1 MRAGAGAVRRTL
13 TAATL
18 TGVFAVCGASGAL
31 ALFPGAEPARADA
44 VRAPFDGEPDS
55 LPGMTQTLADVR
67 QGGCRKGSDRVSG
80 RVPWAQAYLR
90 PDAVWPLTEG
100 EGVLVAVVGSGVDDT
115 AGVLGGRLT
124 AGPRF
129 HDAGPGA
136 DCVGH
141 GTFVAGLIAAK
152 RGPGTGFAGM
162 APRARILSVTVT
174 DAAGNTDPD
183 LLAKGIRAA
192 ADGGARVI
200 DVAAV
205 TPATGDSLAEAVKY
219 ATAKGALIIAPAA
232 ADTQGNKA
240 PVYPAAYPEVLAV
253 TDSGPGGAPAR
264 SASTGRVDLVAPGDS
279 VLSTGPSGSG
289 HFTASGPSY
298 AAAEVAGAAAL
309 VLGYRPGL
317 TVSQLVHR
325 LESTAYH
332 PGTALPDAQLG
343 YGSLDPVSATTT
355 VLPEEGE
362 LSVRTPVRQRLDMP
376 EASGDGGAQ
385 AAYAVTGGAC
395 ATVLAAAAIAYA
407 VPLGRRRGWR
417 PGRYGERGAG
427 TDGGR

>member
-1 MRAGAGAVRRTL
+1 
-13 TAATL
+13 
-18 TGVFAVCGASGAL
+18 
-31 ALFPGAEPARADA
+31 
-44 VRAPFDGEPDS
+44 
-55 LPGMTQTLADVR
+55 MTQTLADVR

-115 AGVLGGRLT
+115 AGVLGGRLQ
-124 AGPRF
+124 AGPRL

-174 DAAGNTDPD
+174 DAAGNTDPG
-183 LLAKGIRAA
+183 LLAQGIRAA

-205 TPATGDSLAEAVKY
+205 TPAAADSLAEAVAY
-219 ATAKGALIIAPAA
+219 ATAKGSLIIAPAA

-325 LESTAYH
+325 LRSTAYH
-332 PGTALPDAQLG
+332 PGTALPDARLG
-343 YGSLDPVSATTT
+343 YGSLDPVAATTT

-362 LSVRTPVRQRLDMP
+362 LSVRAPVRERLDMP
-376 EASGDGGAQ
+376 DAPGDRGAG
-385 AAYAVTGGAC
+385 AAYAVTGAAG

-417 PGRYGERGAG
+417 PGRYGEPGAG
-427 TDGGR
+427 AGAGADGGR